1 MEMHAV
7 FCIARCSK
15 QTCSN
20 SLTMCFDGKCN
31 RKGSRPASAKTSFGL
46 QSPGIT
52 MFLTMSG
59 ATASGTNQAMSN
71 DTDVLQATQKHAI
84 ILLEITHFVD

>member
-1 MEMHAV
+1 
-7 FCIARCSK
+7 
-15 QTCSN
+15 
-20 SLTMCFDGKCN
+20 
-31 RKGSRPASAKTSFGL
+31 
-46 QSPGIT
+46 